1 MSPIPPAR
9 PHLWPTV
16 GLIRAYRYSLSGL
29 MGRQCRHW
37 PSCSEYAEEAIRRH
51 GFWAGGWMGL
61 ARICRCGPGGTSG
74 IDLVCEEL
82 PEGASWMTPWRYSR
96 WRGVNGPPGDESRS
110 ATPSAAGPE
119 ATSARA
125 SKTQAPD
132 RQFSSGTG

>member
-1 MSPIPPAR
+1 MTPNLPPPTPPR
-9 PHLWPTV
+9 LWPAV

-51 GFWAGGWMGL
+51 GFWAGAWIGF

-82 PEGASWMTPWRYSR
+82 PGDATWATPWRYGR
-96 WRGVNGPPGDESRS
+96 WRGVNGAPD
-110 ATPSAAGPE
+110 AAAGGS
-119 ATSARA
+119 SA
-125 SKTQAPD
+125 STHQ
-132 RQFSSGTG
+132 G